1 MSDAST
7 PRIAPGRRRDVG
19 LVNWAVCVV
28 LGRAAG
34 TGPPN
39 VFTTLARHRG
49 LFRGWLHFAGKMMPG
64 GRLSRRETETVILR
78 VAHTRGCEYE
88 WQHHR
93 ALGKK
98 AGVTDDEIERLQA
111 AELDGWTGRLAA
123 ILDAADELLRTDD
136 LSDESWA
143 LLKRHLDEREAI
155 ELLLLV
161 GHYRMLAT
169 ALTTL
174 RVPLD
179 DHS

>member
-7 PRIAPGRRRDVG
+7 PRIAPGQRRDVG

-78 VAHTRGCEYE
+78 VAHARGCEYE

-93 ALGKK
+93 VLGKK

-111 AELDGWTGRLAA
+111 AELDGWTGREAA
-123 ILDAADELLRTDD
+123 ILDATDELLRTDD
-136 LSDESWA
+136 LSDATWTVLE
-143 LLKRHLDEREAI
+143 RHLDEREAI

>member
-1 MSDAST
+1 MSEASA
-7 PRIAPGRRRDVG
+7 PRIAPGTRRDVG

-28 LGRAAG
+28 LGRATG

-64 GRLSRRETETVILR
+64 GRLSRRETESVILR
-78 VAHTRGCEYE
+78 VAHTTGCEYE
-88 WQHHR
+88 WQHHV
-93 ALGKK
+93 ALGRK
-98 AGVTDDEIERLQA
+98 AGVTDAEIERLRA
-111 AELDGWTGRLAA
+111 DVLDGWTGREAA

-136 LSDESWA
+136 LSDGTWTA
-143 LLKRHLDEREAI
+143 LRRHLDEREAI

-169 ALTTL
+169 ALVTL

-179 DHS
+179 DHG